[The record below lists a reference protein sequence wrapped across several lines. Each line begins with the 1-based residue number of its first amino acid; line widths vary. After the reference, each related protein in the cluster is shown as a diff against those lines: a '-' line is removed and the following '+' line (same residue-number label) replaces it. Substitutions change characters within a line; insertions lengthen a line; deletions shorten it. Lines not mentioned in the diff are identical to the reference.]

1 MNINNV
7 YCVIMAGGA
16 GTRLWPVS
24 RTGYPKQFIDVA
36 DTGKTF
42 FRHTFDRYAKFIPK
56 DHILVVTTSR
66 YKDIVK
72 QQVPELI
79 PENILVEPYS
89 RNTAPCIAY
98 ATYTLLKRDPNALMV
113 VAPSDHIIMDGES
126 ESFEAYI
133 KRAMEFAVKENV
145 LMTLGI
151 FPTNPDTNYGYLQAT
166 GGKVQADRKE
176 ALKVK
181 TFTEKPDESL
191 AKVFI
196 DSGEFLWNSGIFVWK
211 AQTISEEMEKYI
223 PEVTGLF
230 KGWEKALGSKIEEQF
245 IERVYMDCIKI
256 SIDYAVMEKSDKV
269 WFIPVKF
276 KWFDIGAWESLYNF
290 MSNRDED
297 ENAVFTGKML
307 RENCHKDLIVS
318 TDRKKLVAV
327 RGLENYMVIDT
338 PDVLL
343 ICPRGDKEFK
353 DFIAEIAMPEYEK
366 YR

>member
-1 MNINNV
+1 MDINNV

-24 RTGYPKQFIDVA
+24 RTGFPKQFIDVA

-42 FRHTFDRYAKFIPK
+42 FRHTYDRYAKFIPK
-56 DHILVVTTSR
+56 ENILVVTTTR
-66 YKDIVK
+66 YRDIVTR
-72 QQVPELI
+72 QVPELL
-79 PENILVEPYS
+79 PENILTEPYS

-98 ATYTLLKRDPNALMV
+98 ATYTLLKRDPDALMI
-113 VAPSDHIIMDGES
+113 VAPSDHIIMDNGS
-126 ESFEAYI
+126 EPFETYV
-133 KRAMEFAVKENV
+133 KRAMEFAVEENV

-151 FPTNPDTNYGYLQAT
+151 FPTNPDTNYGYIQAT
-166 GGKVQADRKE
+166 GGKLQTDRKE
-176 ALKVK
+176 AVKVK

-196 DSGEFLWNSGIFVWK
+196 DSGEFLWNSGIFIWK
-211 AQTISEEMEKYI
+211 AQTIREEMEKYI

-230 KGWEKALGSKIEEQF
+230 KGWEKALGSRIEEQF
-245 IERVYMDCIKI
+245 IEKIYMDCIKI

-269 WFIPVKF
+269 WLMPVKF

-290 MSNRDED
+290 MPQKDGEG
-297 ENAVFTGKML
+297 NACFTGKL
-307 RENCHKDLIVS
+307 LEEDCTDDLIVS

-343 ICPRGDKEFK
+343 ICPRGDKAFK
-353 DFIAEIAMPEYEK
+353 DFIAEIGMPGFEK